1 MDRITTTALTPA
13 ACSAAPWRTAG
24 AWWITVVVKGT
35 FRLVPGEAAQLV
47 APLALVREDRHRA
60 SGSLDAASETAP
72 PYLPGAG
79 VVLTGHAYPP
89 SGRPGT
95 AAAARLAIGRE
106 KPLLDKTLYAYGDRI
121 GTVIQPFD
129 KMPLVYE
136 RTYGGPSNAEN
147 PVGLGAAGT
156 APLPNLYD
164 VHRSARPAGF
174 GPISRTW
181 PVRKR
186 LLGSFDE
193 RALHAP
199 EPEIPAALDWRY
211 FHAAPPDQQIDALRG
226 GEWIVLDGMHP
237 TLARIQTRLPSAVGR
252 AKWHRLTSSGPGAG
266 TAVELVADTLVI
278 DADRLLCSIVWRGRF
293 ALERP
298 EMASQVSVSAGI
310 ELPGQPIAWSDGQD
324 PARAA
329 LELAQTS
336 MAFHLPREAMPP
348 GLFSPASNPAAA
360 TSVLD
365 LRAMGVTV
373 LPFSSKNASGA
384 PAPAPTIEARR
395 PVVERASD
403 SVTGTASL
411 DFQQIIKAIVP
422 FRPVAPPLPLSADP
436 AATGAMDARQLR
448 AALPFSPDDP
458 SRPAFAAVPQPALPR
473 APSSLGA
480 TADPDMQRAIRAAM
494 PFARHPQQAPDAV
507 APVSVPVLPVEQPA
521 RLPEPAPPP
530 PVYAPPRMQAPPLM
544 QMPLIAEAPP
554 PMEIVPVPV
563 PVHVALP
570 PAAPIAPTAPPAV
583 VAPVKAPPAEEPASL
598 RDQVLA
604 RLQTGQPLQG
614 LSLVAADL
622 HEIDFKS
629 ASLSGLDLRRAN
641 LRSANLAGVQ
651 AAEIQLESADLAEA
665 NLDDADLNR
674 ANLSRATVTKA
685 SFKNTNLTGANL
697 QRMIG
702 DAPSFHRARL
712 QGADLRQAQL
722 PGVAF
727 DEAVLRNASTTKADL
742 TGARFV
748 RADLTGANLRDSK
761 LREANFSHANLEG
774 ADLRDA
780 DLTRANVYGASRKSA
795 KISPAQVKDLI
806 EIDPAQ
812 DSTSRKEG

>member
-47 APLALVREDRHRA
+47 APLELVREDRHRA
-60 SGSLDAASETAP
+60 SGSLEAASETAA

-79 VVLTGHAYPP
+79 VMLTGHAYPP

-121 GTVIQPFD
+121 GTGIQPFD

-156 APLPNLYD
+156 VPLPNLYD

-174 GPISRTW
+174 GPVSRTW
-181 PVRKR
+181 PARKR
-186 LLGSFDE
+186 LLGTFDE

-211 FHAAPPDQQIDALRG
+211 FHAAPPDQQIDVLRVD
-226 GEWIVLDGMHP
+226 EWIVLDGMHP
-237 TLARIQTRLPSAVGR
+237 TLARIQTRLPSAIGK

-310 ELPGQPIAWSDGQD
+310 ELPGQPIAWPEARD
-324 PARAA
+324 PTRAA

-336 MAFHLPREAMPP
+336 MAFQLPREAMPP

-360 TSVLD
+360 TSALD
-365 LRAMGVTV
+365 LRAMGLTV
-373 LPFSSKNASGA
+373 LPFSSKNANGALA
-384 PAPAPTIEARR
+384 PAPAIEARW

-403 SVTGTASL
+403 SLSGTASL

-422 FRPVAPPLPLSADP
+422 FRPAAPPLPLTADP
-436 AATGAMDARQLR
+436 AATGAMDSRQLR

-458 SRPAFAAVPQPALPR
+458 SRPVLAAVPQPALPR
-473 APSSLGA
+473 APSLGA

-494 PFARHPQQAPDAV
+494 PFARQPQPALGAV
-507 APVSVPVLPVEQPA
+507 APVSVPVVPVEQPA
-521 RLPEPAPPP
+521 RLPEPAQPP
-530 PVYAPPRMQAPPLM
+530 PVYAPLLMQAPPLM
-544 QMPLIAEAPP
+544 QMPLVAEAPP
-554 PMEIVPVPV
+554 SIAI
-563 PVHVALP
+563 VALP
-570 PAAPIAPTAPPAV
+570 APAPAPVPQAAPIAPTAPPAV
-583 VAPVKAPPAEEPASL
+583 ATPVKAPPAEEPASL

-604 RLQTGQPLQG
+604 RLQSGQSLQG
-614 LSLVAADL
+614 LALVAADL
-622 HEIDFKS
+622 HEVDFKS

-641 LRSANLAGVQ
+641 LRRANLVGIQ
-651 AAEIQLESADLAEA
+651 AAEIQLESADLTEA
-665 NLDDADLNR
+665 NLERADLNR

-685 SFKNTNLTGANL
+685 SFKNANLTGANL

-702 DAPSFHRARL
+702 DAPSFHGARL

-722 PGVAF
+722 PDAAF
-727 DEAVLRNASTTKADL
+727 DEAVLRNSSTTKADL

-761 LREANFSHANLEG
+761 LREANFSHANLDG

-780 DLTRANVYGASRKSA
+780 DLTRASVYGASRKSA

-806 EIDPAQ
+806 EIDPEQ

>member
-24 AWWITVVVKGT
+24 AWWITVMVKGT

-60 SGSLDAASETAP
+60 SGSLEAASETAA

-79 VVLTGHAYPP
+79 VMLTGHAYPP
-89 SGRPGT
+89 GGRPGT

-121 GTVIQPFD
+121 GAGIQPFD

-136 RTYGGPSNAEN
+136 RTYGGPSTAEN
-147 PVGLGAAGT
+147 PVGLGASGT

-186 LLGSFDE
+186 LLGTFDE

-226 GEWIVLDGMHP
+226 DEWIVLDGMHP
-237 TLARIQTRLPSAVGR
+237 TLARIQTRLPSAIGR

-298 EMASQVSVSAGI
+298 EMASWVSVSAGI
-310 ELPGQPIAWSDGQD
+310 ELPGQPITWPDAQD
-324 PARAA
+324 PGRAA

-365 LRAMGVTV
+365 LRAMGVAV

-384 PAPAPTIEARR
+384 PAPATTIEARR

-403 SVTGTASL
+403 SVSGTASL
-411 DFQQIIKAIVP
+411 DFQQMIKAIVP
-422 FRPVAPPLPLSADP
+422 FRPAAPPLPMSADP
-436 AATGAMDARQLR
+436 AATGAMDGRQLR

-458 SRPAFAAVPQPALPR
+458 SRPVFAAMPQPALPR

-494 PFARHPQQAPDAV
+494 PFARQPQPASGAV
-507 APVSVPVLPVEQPA
+507 SPVSVPVLPVEPPA

-554 PMEIVPVPV
+554 PMEIVALPAPVAV
-563 PVHVALP
+563 P
-570 PAAPIAPTAPPAV
+570 PAAPISPTAPPAV
-583 VAPVKAPPAEEPASL
+583 TAPVKAPPAEEPASL

-604 RLQTGQPLQG
+604 RLQAAQPLQG
-614 LSLVAADL
+614 LSLVATDL

-641 LRSANLAGVQ
+641 LRRANLTSVQ
-651 AAEIQLESADLAEA
+651 AAEIQLESADLTDA
-665 NLDDADLNR
+665 NLEGADLNR
-674 ANLSRATVTKA
+674 ANLSRATVTNA
-685 SFKNTNLTGANL
+685 TFKNANLTGANL
-697 QRMIG
+697 QRLVG
-702 DAPSFHRARL
+702 DATSFHGARL

-722 PGVAF
+722 AGATF

-748 RADLTGANLRDSK
+748 GADLTGANLRDSK
-761 LREANFSHANLEG
+761 LREANFSNANLEG

-780 DLTRANVYGASRKSA
+780 DLARVNVFRASRKGA
-795 KISPAQVKDLI
+795 KISSAQVKDLL
-806 EIDPAQ
+806 EIAPEL

>member
-24 AWWITVVVKGT
+24 AWWITVMVKGT

-60 SGSLDAASETAP
+60 SGSLEAASETAA

-79 VVLTGHAYPP
+79 VMLTGHAYPP
-89 SGRPGT
+89 GGRPGT

-121 GTVIQPFD
+121 GAGIQPFD

-136 RTYGGPSNAEN
+136 RTYGGPSTAEN
-147 PVGLGAAGT
+147 PVGLGASGT

-186 LLGSFDE
+186 LLGTFDE

-226 GEWIVLDGMHP
+226 DEWIVLDGMHP
-237 TLARIQTRLPSAVGR
+237 TLARIQTRLPSAIGR

-298 EMASQVSVSAGI
+298 EMASWVSVSAGI
-310 ELPGQPIAWSDGQD
+310 ELPGQPITWPDAQD
-324 PARAA
+324 PGRAA

-373 LPFSSKNASGA
+373 LPFSSKNASEA
-384 PAPAPTIEARR
+384 PAPAPAIEARR

-403 SVTGTASL
+403 SVSGTASL
-411 DFQQIIKAIVP
+411 DFQQMIKAIVP
-422 FRPVAPPLPLSADP
+422 FRPAAPPLPLSADP
-436 AATGAMDARQLR
+436 AATGAMDGRRLR

-458 SRPAFAAVPQPALPR
+458 SRPVFAAVPQPALPR

-494 PFARHPQQAPDAV
+494 PFARQPQPAPGAV

-521 RLPEPAPPP
+521 RLPEPAPPA
-530 PVYAPPRMQAPPLM
+530 PVFAPPTMQAPPLM
-544 QMPLIAEAPP
+544 QMPLIAAAPP
-554 PMEIVPVPV
+554 PMEMPTPPVAVSVPAP
-563 PVHVALP
+563 P
-570 PAAPIAPTAPPAV
+570 PAPSPVAPSAPIPSTTPPPGAAPLE
-583 VAPVKAPPAEEPASL
+583 APPAEEPVNLREQIFERLHARAS
-598 RDQVLA
+598 
-604 RLQTGQPLQG
+604 LQG
-614 LSLVAADL
+614 LPLGGADL
-622 HEIDFKS
+622 QDFDFS
-629 ASLSGLDLRRAN
+629 GASLAGLDFRRANLRRAN
-641 LRSANLAGVQ
+641 LSGAH
-651 AAEIQLESADLAEA
+651 AAEIQLEGADLTEAILDRADLA
-665 NLDDADLNR
+665 R
-674 ANLSRATVTKA
+674 ANLTRADVTQA
-685 SFKNTNLTGANL
+685 RFDGATLTGANL
-697 QRMIG
+697 QRLSG
-702 DAPSFHRARL
+702 DAPSFRTAKL
-712 QGADLRQAQL
+712 QGADLRQASL
-722 PGVAF
+722 PGAKF
-727 DEAVLRNASTTKADL
+727 DEAVMIKASSAKADYS
-742 TGARFV
+742 GARFV
-748 RADLTGANLRDSK
+748 GADLSGANLRDCK
-761 LREANFSHANLEG
+761 LREADFSRANLDST
-774 ADLRDA
+774 DLRDA
-780 DLTRANVYGASRKSA
+780 DVSRAKLDSEARKTAKLT
-795 KISPAQVKDLI
+795 PPQVKSLGDNKI
-806 EIDPAQ
+806 
-812 DSTSRKEG
+812 